1 MVGSRFRLHLL
12 FAVVAVF
19 GPIACSSA
27 QADVSSEDVAAI
39 VAGDWARLTR
49 IEIDRRFLRRVSAAD
64 RSAPYA
70 LGRALEAV
78 GREHSAR
85 QVYRYVIENDSGPF
99 VAASAVRSG
108 VLALKRERWGL
119 AAAHAATARVAA
131 PGWADAWYVELE
143 AAYRRRDWNTLF
155 ATLDDL
161 PTDLEPGEL
170 ATRASLGTES
180 LLWRAVWA
188 LQQQREIEARVL
200 DTFLNAPAHA
210 IHARL
215 YLFMSFRDQLDLI
228 GENGARLADAVYRAS
243 RSQWEESARLFPLV
257 DPSWLATRL
266 AERGDDGQLWQTLRT
281 VVERRPDER
290 TIAWLE
296 RLAGEPP
303 LADLPDQAARLA
315 LVALEAAG
323 ARGQANGGDGAAE
336 VATTPAAKA
345 LALAA
350 TATEAVGAEATLLW
364 LRFAN
369 PAPWRAIEQM
379 VELGIAPGP
388 IADYLDRAAPRL
400 VRTGDWDALVKTAIA
415 LPQSAVEARAMLAVI
430 LDAADRAGLRR
441 DDLGLAV
448 DLVPFAE
455 RLGAHRNFGYPF
467 WAVRILSGA
476 AGPLW
481 SNAPRRALSSD
492 RERPVGAALV
502 PALAHAGQWG
512 AARRLGLQ
520 LASDARFVA
529 DAEAAALALWERG
542 AIAAALDVSRR
553 TEARHAAVLDEAN
566 LAVRFPLGYA
576 PEIRAAAE
584 IAGIDAA
591 LIFAIVRE
599 ESHFRPQAVSSA
611 DAQGLAQ
618 VLESTAE
625 FMAARLGWESWDL
638 ARPSDNLRLAAE
650 YLAFI
655 AERVRSPVLQVAAY
669 NAGHLRGADWEA
681 EFGSLPPLL
690 QIEAIP
696 LFETRWYVRKVLV
709 SYLHYAALIHG
720 DDARAAYQR
729 FLTAGDR

>member
-1 MVGSRFRLHLL
+1 MLGSRFRLYLL

-19 GPIACSSA
+19 GPAACSSA
-27 QADVSSEDVAAI
+27 QADVLSEDVAAI
-39 VAGDWARLTR
+39 VAGDWARLPR

-64 RSAPYA
+64 RSVPYA
-70 LGRALEAV
+70 LGRVLEAA
-78 GREHSAR
+78 GRDHGAR
-85 QVYRYVIENDSGPF
+85 QVYSYVIENGSGPF

-108 VLALKRERWGL
+108 VLALKRERWDL
-119 AAAHAATARVAA
+119 AAAHAATARAAA

-143 AAYRRRDWNTLF
+143 AAYRGRDWNTLF

-161 PTDLEPGEL
+161 PTALEPGEL

-188 LQQQREIEARVL
+188 LQQQRDIEARVL
-200 DTFLNAPAHA
+200 DTFLNVPAHA

-243 RSQWEESARLFPLV
+243 RSQWEESARLFASV
-257 DPSWLATRL
+257 DPSWLAARL
-266 AERGDDGQLWQTLRT
+266 AERGDDGQLWQTLR
-281 VVERRPDER
+281 VVLERQPDER
-290 TIAWLE
+290 AIAWLE
-296 RLAGEPP
+296 RLASEPL

-315 LVALEAAG
+315 LVALTASG
-323 ARGQANGGDGAAE
+323 ARAEADGAD
-336 VATTPAAKA
+336 VAAKVAITRAAEA
-345 LALAA
+345 LARA
-350 TATEAVGAEATLLW
+350 ATEAVGAEATLLW
-364 LRFAN
+364 VRFAD
-369 PAPWRAIEQM
+369 PAPWPAIERM
-379 VELGIAPGP
+379 VEAGIAPGP

-400 VRTGDWDALVKTAIA
+400 VRAGDWDALAKTALA
-415 LPQSAVEARAMLAVI
+415 LPHTAVEAKAMLAVI
-430 LDAADRAGLRR
+430 LGAADRAGLRR
-441 DDLGLAV
+441 DDSGLVA

-455 RLGAHRNFGYPF
+455 RLGVHRNFGYPV
-467 WAVRILSGA
+467 WAVRLLFGDAS
-476 AGPLW
+476 PLW
-481 SNAPRRALSSD
+481 STAPRRSLSAD
-492 RERPVGAALV
+492 RERPVGAELV
-502 PALAHAGQWG
+502 PALAHAGQWS

-520 LASDARFVA
+520 LAADARFVA
-529 DAEAAALALWERG
+529 EAEAAALALWEHG

-553 TEARHAAVLDEAN
+553 TEARHAAVLDDAN

-576 PEIRAAAE
+576 SEIRAAAE

-591 LIFAIVRE
+591 LLFAIVRE

-611 DAQGLAQ
+611 DAQGLGQ

-625 FMAARLGWESWDL
+625 FMAARLGWDSWDL

-655 AERVRSPVLQVAAY
+655 AERVRSPMLQVAAY

-696 LFETRWYVRKVLV
+696 LSETRWYVRKVLV

-720 DDARAAYQR
+720 DDARAAYRR